1 MNQVERLSVAL
12 DERRYD
18 ILIGEDLIA
27 RAGEH
32 MAPLAQA
39 AGGGRRVMIVTDETV
54 AGLHLGTL
62 ERALAGAGIAAEA
75 FVVPPGEAS
84 KDFAT
89 LQHLCERL
97 LEAGLDRRSLL
108 VALGGGVVGD
118 LTGFA
123 AAILLRGI
131 DFVQIPTT
139 LLAQVDSSVGGKTG
153 IDTPQGKNLVGA
165 FHQPRLVL
173 ADTGALASLP
183 RREMLAGYAEVAKY
197 GLLGDAGF
205 FHWLQ
210 GHGHAVVEGE
220 PNALRQAVLTSCRAK
235 AAVVAAD
242 EREAGQRA
250 LLNLGHTFAHALE
263 IECGFGQDL
272 LHGEAVAIGMTLA
285 FELSAQ
291 LGHCPP
297 EDADAVRRHLAAVDL
312 PTGFGR
318 LGGRAWT
325 AERLIEHMRKDKK
338 ASGGRLTFVLA
349 RRIGEAFVSRDVDE
363 AEVAHLLTEAIT
375 QTAPPLDLAGE

>member
-1 MNQVERLSVAL
+1 MNRTERLTVAL

-18 ILIGEDLIA
+18 ILVGEDLVA
-27 RAGEH
+27 QAGRH
-32 MAPLAQA
+32 LRPLAE
-39 AGGGRRVMIVTDETV
+39 GRRVMIVSDETV
-54 AGLHLGTL
+54 AGLHLGAL
-62 ERALAGAGIAAEA
+62 ERALAYARIDARA
-75 FVVPPGEAS
+75 FVVPAGEAS

-97 LEAGLDRRSLL
+97 LEAGIDRGTLL
-108 VALGGGVVGD
+108 LAFGGGVVGD

-131 DFVQIPTT
+131 DFVQVPTT

-173 ADTGALASLP
+173 ADTGILASLP
-183 RREMLAGYAEVAKY
+183 RREMLAGYAEVVKY

-205 FHWLQ
+205 FHWLE
-210 GHGHAVVEGE
+210 GHGHSLVEGE
-220 PNALRQAVLTSCRAK
+220 PNALRHAVLTACRAK

-242 EREAGQRA
+242 ERETGQRA

-263 IECGFGQDL
+263 AECGYGDDL

-291 LGHCPP
+291 LGLCPA
-297 EDADAVRRHLAAVDL
+297 EDADRVRRHLAAVDL
-312 PTGFGR
+312 PTGFER
-318 LGGRAWT
+318 LGGRAWS
-325 AERLIEHMRKDKK
+325 AGRLIEHMRRDKK
-338 ASGGRLTFVLA
+338 ASGGQPAFVLA
-349 RRIGEAFVSRDVDE
+349 RRIGEAFVSRDVAE
-363 AEVAHLLTEAIT
+363 ADLVSLLTEAIA
-375 QTAPPLDLAGE
+375 QTAPPLDLAGA